1 MLVFART
8 ATRFREL
15 AVRTALGASRARIV
29 SQMFA
34 ETLVLATVAA
44 GIGLFSI
51 DWILGRVRL
60 SLLVGEVAL
69 PYWLTLGVTPRAVL
83 WALAMAAVS
92 ATVAGVVPAL
102 RITGKKVQDNIRRAE
117 AGRSGIKFGGV
128 TSTLIVADVAVAVT
142 VVVGAFA
149 ISERLTDV
157 AGAENLTGI
166 AAEEYLAV
174 ELRLPLDRP
183 RDDGSIDPARFRE
196 RLVATQQAIVER
208 LQAEPGV
215 RGVVAAGALPRMDHQ
230 SRRIEVDGV
239 ELGSGT
245 TRGRY
250 VRAVDVDVDFFEALD
265 QPILSGRDFSGADL
279 ATDPRP
285 VIVNTVFA
293 DWLLGGR
300 DPVGRSVRFVG
311 AGGQPG
317 PWREIVGVVGHLG
330 INLVNPQGDVG
341 VYGPAAPGEIYPV
354 QLGVHVGDS
363 PETLAPRVREIV
375 TEVDPDA
382 ILGTPV
388 VLSDVHQ
395 GDWYL
400 MVAVAGGMGL
410 LVVILMAL
418 AASAVYAIMS
428 FSISERTREIGIR
441 AALGARRSS
450 LVYAILRRS
459 VTQIAL
465 GALCGMGLATVLL
478 SDFRSP
484 PGESRS
490 VLSALPVALAAG
502 VGIVVL
508 IALFS
513 CVAPTR
519 RALGIEPSEA
529 LRGAD

>member
-1 MLVFART
+1 
-8 ATRFREL
+8 
-15 AVRTALGASRARIV
+15 
-29 SQMFA
+29 
-34 ETLVLATVAA
+34 
-44 GIGLFSI
+44 
-51 DWILGRVRL
+51 
-60 SLLVGEVAL
+60 
-69 PYWLTLGVTPRAVL
+69 
-83 WALAMAAVS
+83 
-92 ATVAGVVPAL
+92 
-102 RITGKKVQDNIRRAE
+102 
-117 AGRSGIKFGGV
+117 
-128 TSTLIVADVAVAVT
+128 
-142 VVVGAFA
+142 
-149 ISERLTDV
+149 
-157 AGAENLTGI
+157 
-166 AAEEYLAV
+166 
-174 ELRLPLDRP
+174 
-183 RDDGSIDPARFRE
+183 
-196 RLVATQQAIVER
+196 
-208 LQAEPGV
+208 
-215 RGVVAAGALPRMDHQ
+215 
-230 SRRIEVDGV
+230 
-239 ELGSGT
+239 
-245 TRGRY
+245 
-250 VRAVDVDVDFFEALD
+250 
-265 QPILSGRDFSGADL
+265 
-279 ATDPRP
+279 
-285 VIVNTVFA
+285 
-293 DWLLGGR
+293 
-300 DPVGRSVRFVG
+300 
-311 AGGQPG
+311 
-317 PWREIVGVVGHLG
+317 
-330 INLVNPQGDVG
+330 
-341 VYGPAAPGEIYPV
+341 V

-465 GALCGMGLATVLL
+465 GAVCGMGLATVLL